1 VPVYGIRR
9 SLSLVNSILLFTLSV
24 TPAPRRVIRK
34 TLPPC
39 RKGKDP
45 LLCTLLTKESTVELA
60 SCFCT
65 PVYTVYAANCEHAP
79 RRRPPRA
86 TLCPVNHFLYR
97 SCVRPCGSGAG
108 SYDLIS
114 YLISVFM
121 CLCEYVKQT
130 LKTLALLPF
139 LDTPHF

>member
-1 VPVYGIRR
+1 VI
-9 SLSLVNSILLFTLSV
+9 SILLFTLSV
-24 TPAPRRVIRK
+24 TSAPRRVIRK

-39 RKGKDP
+39 RKGKD
-45 LLCTLLTKESTVELA
+45 LLLYTLLIKESTIELA
-60 SCFCT
+60 SYFYT
-65 PVYTVYAANCEHAP
+65 PICTVYAANCEYTP

-114 YLISVFM
+114 YLISVFI
-121 CLCEYVKQT
+121 CLCEYMKQT